1 LESNSTAVSGK
12 SAIYALIGDPVE
24 HSLSPLIQNAAFHS
38 AGIDAVYIV
47 LRVRSPDLKDAIRGL
62 RALNVRG
69 FNVTTPH
76 KTRIVRYVDRLD
88 EAAAEIGSV
97 NTVVVREGRFH
108 GYNTDG
114 IGALRALEEA
124 GAKLEEQTVLHLGV
138 GGAGR
143 AIAYSLAQ
151 HAKAIRLMNRT
162 LPKAKRLE
170 RLLRKRFGVE
180 VTSSRLSRA
189 NINASLTE
197 ADIIVNASSMGMQG
211 KPELPIEQGQLN
223 QNQLVFDIVYNPLE
237 TRLLK
242 LARQAGAGTINGLE
256 LLLHQGA
263 RSFEIWTGKTAPV
276 LEMRH
281 AIAQKLLAL
290 AHGKNG

>member
-1 LESNSTAVSGK
+1 LESNSTTVTGK

-24 HSLSPLIQNAAFHS
+24 HSLSPLIQNAAFRS
-38 AGIDAVYIV
+38 AAIDAVYIV

-62 RALNVRG
+62 TALNVRG

-76 KTRIVRYVDRLD
+76 KTRIVRYMDRLD

-124 GAKLEEQTVLHLGV
+124 GARLDEQTVLQLGV

-151 HAKAIRLMNRT
+151 HAKSIQLMNRT
-162 LPKAKRLE
+162 LSKAKRLE
-170 RLLRKRFGVE
+170 RLLRRRFGTE
-180 VTSSRLSRA
+180 VTSSLLSRTD
-189 NINASLTE
+189 INASLPE
-197 ADIIVNASSMGMQG
+197 ADIIVNTSSMGMQG

-263 RSFEIWTGKTAPV
+263 RSFEIWTGKDAPIM
-276 LEMRH
+276 EMRH
-281 AIAQKLLAL
+281 AIAQKLLAI